1 MPAMKER
8 HMPFPAADAA
18 GDFPLFWTGSGV
30 VSRAEAVVTEME
42 RGNYCYS
49 VFYGKAVKFIA
60 F

>member
-1 MPAMKER
+1 MKER